1 MELNQING
9 NSYEFT
15 IEGELSEQL
24 MDDFYQLLIETGERH
39 EKINLLAIVESWPSF
54 HSFQNFGKLAKVKS
68 KSLGKIEKYAIV
80 SDRKW
85 VDALFPMANFF
96 SFSME
101 LKHFSKDEYQV
112 AKDWLTSIEKKEV
125 NADEYFTE
133 VDIERIEGTR
143 IYQFTIDGK
152 IDEAALHVIYRIIE
166 DLPKGEKIRLLSI
179 IKDFEGLD
187 SLKTLIKGIYLDLK
201 AIGKIDKYAIVADD
215 DWENWI
221 KVGNFLTPGLEI
233 KAFEEDEKD
242 DAIDWL
248 KEG

>member
-1 MELNQING
+1 MKKLI
-9 NSYEFT
+9 F
-15 IEGELSEQL
+15 
-24 MDDFYQLLIETGERH
+24 LLLWRVGH
-39 EKINLLAIVESWPSF
+39 PSIV
-54 HSFQNFGKLAKVKS
+54 FQNFGKLAKVKS

-143 IYQFTIDGK
+143 N
-152 IDEAALHVIYRIIE
+152 
-166 DLPKGEKIRLLSI
+166 LSV
-179 IKDFEGLD
+179 
-187 SLKTLIKGIYLDLK
+187 YH
-201 AIGKIDKYAIVADD
+201 
-215 DWENWI
+215 
-221 KVGNFLTPGLEI
+221 
-233 KAFEEDEKD
+233 
-242 DAIDWL
+242 
-248 KEG
+248 